1 MGQSKNK
8 RIKESRNCH
17 NLSQNPYAVIL
28 KLKLTLRKL
37 ESLATSKKKSSKLE
51 SDL

>member
-17 NLSQNPYAVIL
+17 DLSQNPYAVIL
-28 KLKLTLRKL
+28 KLKLTPRKL
-37 ESLATSKKKSSKLE
+37 ESPATPKKKSSKLE